1 MELDI
6 YREANSINFA
16 ESDAENYKIIFGKA
30 VKKLRLLM
38 RFSVAEVSGFSGLT
52 KNMVTKF
59 ENGSSSSEAFYDF
72 SPKLIRFYRKSID
85 GFFDSKDPY
94 FAWLF
99 VDDLNY
105 PYNIRKNIDK
115 FVAFLN
121 EKPEWTCPIK
131 IRKK

>member
-6 YREANSINFA
+6 YKEANSINFA
-16 ESDAENYKIIFGKA
+16 ASDAQNYKIIFGKA

-38 RFSVAEVSGFSGLT
+38 RFSVEEVSEFSGLT
-52 KNMVTKF
+52 KNMITKL
-59 ENGSSSSEAFYDF
+59 ESGSNNSGTFYDF
-72 SPKLIRFYRKSID
+72 SPKLIRFYRESID

-99 VDDLNY
+99 IDDLNY

-121 EKPEWTCPIK
+121 EKTEWTCPIK

>member
-16 ESDAENYKIIFGKA
+16 ESDAENYKIIFGKT

-38 RFSVAEVSGFSGLT
+38 RFSVEEVSEFSGLT
-52 KNMVTKF
+52 KTMLTRL
-59 ENGSSSSEAFYDF
+59 ENGSTNHGTFYDF
-72 SPKLIRFYRKSID
+72 SPRLIQFYRKNID

-99 VDDLNY
+99 IDNLNY
-105 PYNIRKNIDK
+105 PHNIMNNIDK

-121 EKPEWTCPIK
+121 EKPEWTCHIK